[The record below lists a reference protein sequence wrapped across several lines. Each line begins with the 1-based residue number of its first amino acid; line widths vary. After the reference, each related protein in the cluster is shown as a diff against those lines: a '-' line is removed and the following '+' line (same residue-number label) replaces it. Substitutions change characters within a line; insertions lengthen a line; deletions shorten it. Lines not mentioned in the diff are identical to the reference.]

1 MTSNYR
7 YLKRKFLNVLSFN
20 YRGALAWNQLSNQI
34 RDIKDLASFK
44 SAISILHFTL
54 LGQIFTRLVS
64 YYYRVAIWL
73 SSRKMNFNFNPIY

>member
-44 SAISILHFTL
+44 RAISILGHIL
-54 LGQIFTRLVS
+54 HCLGKFLHGWFRIITGLPYGYPVG
-64 YYYRVAIWL
+64 
-73 SSRKMNFNFNPIY
+73 K